1 MRYRLYH
8 DPSTSNTATIFTD
21 TLDGYSQDAA
31 VSINSDDNDI
41 QLKTRSTTRLQVQ
54 NTGGGAP
61 GRIDLNIGDLT
72 GDSDT
77 THGELRFCRGD
88 NPSIRYHS
96 ILTKHSNVASRCA
109 LLFKIHDSTVSSDN
123 TGQREVLKLQSDG
136 NCGINLDGGNPTETL
151 EVNGTVKCTELKF
164 DDVDGVTTNLSSV
177 ISDLLLRVAEL
188 EDRFGIDIITG
199 VNDTLMFQHVIT
211 SAASPNVISYM
222 YTIVLAGQ
230 RYTTD
235 EMLTAINAAIVTA
248 GSVQNSI
255 TTTMAFS
262 GDRFII
268 RCTADTSVFFSIQV
282 VQGSSSAAESI
293 GFVQNRVQ
301 QGSTGGDLDLVATN
315 TVLFAIRDAT

>member
-31 VSINSDDNDI
+31 VSINSDENDI

-54 NTGGGAP
+54 NTSGGAP

-72 GDSDT
+72 EDSHT

-188 EDRFGIDIITG
+188 ERIDITTG
-199 VNDTLMFQHVIT
+199 VNDTFVFRHTDTSETDTQIT
-211 SAASPNVISYM
+211 L
-222 YTIVLAGQ
+222 VLAEQ
-230 RYTTD
+230 SYTVN
-235 EMLTAINAAIVTA
+235 EVVVALNNILIGGGNVA
-248 GSVQNSI
+248 NSI
-255 TTTMAFS
+255 TTTITLVDGKIGVHCS
-262 GDRFII
+262 
-268 RCTADTSVFFSIQV
+268 ADTTIVRAIDILD
-282 VQGSSSAAESI
+282 SSACTTL
-293 GFVQNRVQ
+293 GFVVGQAIGPTVA
-301 QGSTGGDLDLVATN
+301 GELTLVATN
-315 TVLFAIRDAT
+315 TVLLRH